1 MQPEFKPSD
10 DGIEIP
16 NGFAQSVLRALGL
29 QDMRHVLA
37 LHFDVAGTD
46 FVPVVKI
53 TRCLTRGET
62 RRLAEAIEA
71 QRFKLVPDGEPER
84 SDFGPDARASTPDG
98 DVVTVHPLDR
108 RWPLTLPLAQQ
119 APGPVPGLCVGCGLK
134 QADGEE
140 LLREIREKSLVLKD
154 LQDGQERAIQRFGQ
168 TLEAMIQSVVGS
180 AAARPEE
187 GAVEQRPGSGD
198 LVQGAR

>member
-10 DGIEIP
+10 DGIELP
-16 NGFAQSVLRALGL
+16 NGFAQAVLRALGL

-53 TRCLTRGET
+53 TRAVTRGET
-62 RRLAEAIEA
+62 RRMAEAIEA

-84 SDFGPDARASTPDG
+84 SDFAPDARASTRDG

-108 RWPLTLPLAQQ
+108 RWPLTLPLAEQ
-119 APGPVPGLCVGCGLK
+119 APGPAAGPCSGCCLK
-134 QADGEE
+134 EPEGEE
-140 LLREIREKSLVLKD
+140 LLREIREKSRELKD
-154 LQDGQERAIQRFGQ
+154 LQDGQERAIQRFRQ
-168 TLEAMIQSVVGS
+168 TLEAMIQSIVGS
-180 AAARPEE
+180 GAAQPEE
-187 GAVEQRPGSGD
+187 GAVEQRPVPGD
-198 LVQGAR
+198 PGAIR